1 MPRLRAAMPQLP
13 HTAPSSL
20 PPRRSSLS
28 KHKESRFHRAATLSL
43 SSRNG
48 FSTSLSPSWS
58 PSASPSWSPWRLASS
73 SLQPG
78 LAANPPTFSMASS
91 SLLPPSLSAIEQAM
105 VTARSTRAHQGS
117 TLFEKA

>member
-48 FSTSLSPSWS
+48 FSTSL
-58 PSASPSWSPWRLASS
+58 SPSWSPWRLASS

-117 TLFEKA
+117 TLFEKD